1 MLNSYAIILKI
12 LEKKTSNTNIT
23 LESLFIEDLCIEFL
37 DLLDIILEIEDYF
50 STEFLDDEVYKIKT
64 VGDLLYLVDNRK
76 CNKK

>member
-50 STEFLDDEVYKIKT
+50 STEFLDVS
-64 VGDLLYLVDNRK
+64 RS
-76 CNKK
+76 